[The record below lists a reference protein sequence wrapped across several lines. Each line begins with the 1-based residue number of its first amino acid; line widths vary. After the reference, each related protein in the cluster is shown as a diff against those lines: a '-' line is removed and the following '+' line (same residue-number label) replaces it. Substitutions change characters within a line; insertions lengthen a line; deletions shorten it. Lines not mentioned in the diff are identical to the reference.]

1 MVTITLKREGSHPEH
16 RFSLEGEPPASILPH
31 AECIGWNVAVED
43 ISSIPAKFAKAKLAS
58 GRLLKEVTG
67 YVTIAVGTESDEGQ
81 VSFGQ
86 HHPVPCHGVLKLP
99 PGQLDDLDIPDDE
112 LRVSIYVSKSIFDRL
127 LGILQAGYVPS
138 LTLHLSEAPG
148 LKCSIVNG
156 RLDEWDNVTSPNVFI
171 EWCDFRVTFNEP
183 RRRVIY

>member
-1 MVTITLKREGSHPEH
+1 MVTITLKHEGSHPVH
-16 RFSLEGEPPASILPH
+16 RFSLEGEPPPSILPH
-31 AECIGWNVAVED
+31 SESISWHVTVED

-67 YVTIAVGTESDEGQ
+67 FVTIAVGTESEEGQ

-86 HHPVPCHGVLKLP
+86 HHPAPCHGVLKLP
-99 PGQLDDLDIPDDE
+99 PEHLDDVDVPDDE
-112 LRVSIYVSKSIFDRL
+112 LRASLYVSKSIFDRL

-138 LTLHLSEAPG
+138 LTIYLSEAAG
-148 LKCSIVNG
+148 LKCSIVDG

-171 EWCDFRVTFNEP
+171 VWCDFRVTFNQP
-183 RRRVIY
+183 RSRVS